1 MKIHVILFAIIG
13 LFAPALLHANEKAEA
28 DLIALVRK
36 IEASGSLAPLSEVYL
51 SADAPLSMSMSIHKN
66 FEAIIT
72 RGIERIGF
80 IEIFPMMKE
89 RASKPMT
96 IEGKEYSINV
106 APYKMLE
113 VIYAKKIEGGSSG
126 FSVIVGEKE
135 GRLWIAGLKEK
146 K

>member
-1 MKIHVILFAIIG
+1 MKTRITFIILIG
-13 LFAPALLHANEKAEA
+13 LFCPAFLQANEKSEA

-36 IEASGSLAPLSEVYL
+36 VEASGSLASLSEVYL
-51 SADAPLSMSMSIHKN
+51 SEDAPPSMSMSTHKN

-106 APYKMLE
+106 VPYKMLE
-113 VIYAKKIEGGSSG
+113 VIYSKKIEGGSSG
-126 FSVIVGEKE
+126 FSVIVGEKD
-135 GRLWIAGLKEK
+135 GRLWIAGLTEK

>member
-1 MKIHVILFAIIG
+1 MKIHILLITIIG
-13 LFAPALLHANEKAEA
+13 LLTPAFLCANEKAEA
-28 DLIALVRK
+28 DLISLVRK
-36 IEASGSLAPLSEVYL
+36 IEASGNLTTLSEVYL
-51 SADAPLSMSMSIHKN
+51 SEDAPLSMSMSTHKN

-80 IEIFPMMKE
+80 IDIYPMMKE

-106 APYKMLE
+106 DPYKMLE
-113 VIYAKKIEGGSSG
+113 VVYSKKIEGGSSG
-126 FSVIVGEKE
+126 FQVIVGEKE